1 MSLRLDFTVRRGG
14 FSLTVD
20 ESIASGE
27 TVAIV
32 GDNGAGKTTLLKCLA
47 GLIAVD
53 TGRIILDDLVL
64 DDAET
69 DDFVPPEHRDVG
81 LVFQDHLLF
90 EHLSALENVAFGPR
104 ARGVGRSEARARA
117 RTLLESVGLHGFAD
131 RRPSELSGGQHQRVA
146 LSRAL
151 AVSPRLLLLDEPLSA
166 IDASVR
172 TDLRASLVER
182 IATYDGTALVVSHD
196 PADVMALASRVIVL
210 TAGRVTWDGP
220 VDDDGWR
227 R

>member
-1 MSLRLDFTVRRGG
+1 MSLRLDFTVHRGP

-20 ESIASGE
+20 EIVESGE

-53 TGRIILDDLVL
+53 SGRIVLDDLVL
-64 DDAET
+64 DDASS
-69 DDFVPPEHRDVG
+69 DDFVPPECRDVG

-104 ARGVGRSEARARA
+104 ARGVGRSEARTRA

-146 LSRAL
+146 LLRAL

-166 IDASVR
+166 IDANAR
-172 TDLRASLVER
+172 ADLRASLVER
-182 IATYDGTALVVSHD
+182 IAAFHGTTLVVSHD
-196 PADVMALASRVIVL
+196 PADVVALAGRVIVL

-220 VDDDGWR
+220 VGDDGWHR
-227 R
+227 